1 MNQIEFLLAGKEN
14 EEVETRAQK
23 NWLNGQHAKII
34 NEMVFILYIKK
45 KKTLEHG
52 NIVEYVNYIHGKS

>member
-23 NWLNGQHAKII
+23 KMVEWLVCKDYKRDDIYS
-34 NEMVFILYIKK
+34 LYKK
-45 KKTLEHG
+45 EQDFRAW
-52 NIVEYVNYIHGKS
+52 